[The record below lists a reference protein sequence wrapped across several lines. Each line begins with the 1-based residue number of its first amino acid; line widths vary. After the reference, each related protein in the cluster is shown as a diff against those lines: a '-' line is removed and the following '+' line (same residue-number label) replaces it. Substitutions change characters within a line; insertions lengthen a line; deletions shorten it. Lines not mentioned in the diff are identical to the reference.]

1 MPDRAAVEDDVAM
14 KVIELTGWQVEQ
26 IVVGERAAPA
36 PPQSAELVLA
46 MRAASVN
53 YRDFV
58 FARGGYGRE
67 SGALPIIPLS
77 DGAGIVA
84 AIGPGVT
91 RAEPGDLVCPIVM
104 PLWLSGRMREEH
116 RRATLG
122 GSVDGVMAEQMKLSQ
137 EAVVKAPQGYSA
149 IEAATLP
156 CAALTA
162 WNALAD
168 IKPRDLVLTQGTGG
182 VSLFALQFAHA
193 MGATVAV
200 TSSSDEKLVRARA
213 LGAAHAIN
221 YRREPEWAAAL
232 RRLAGRGADLVI
244 ELGGAQSL
252 AQSIRAV
259 RTGGTV
265 ALIGVLSGAKAEIEL
280 GRVVTRGLRL
290 QAITLGSRD
299 DFEAMVRFI
308 DRHRIRPVI
317 EDHRFAFAETRDAIA
332 AIAEGKHFGKLAIEF

>member
-1 MPDRAAVEDDVAM
+1 M
-14 KVIELTGWQVEQ
+14 KVIERTGWQVEQ
-26 IVVGERAAPA
+26 IIVGERVAPA
-36 PPQSAELVLA
+36 PPGPGEVLVA
-46 MRAASVN
+46 MGAATVN

-77 DGAGIVA
+77 DGAGTIA
-84 AIGPGVT
+84 AVGAGVT
-91 RAEPGDLVCPIVM
+91 RAQPGDLVCPIVM
-104 PLWLSGRMREEH
+104 PHWLHGAMRDEH
-116 RRATLG
+116 RRTTLG

-149 IEAATLP
+149 VEAATLP

-162 WNALAD
+162 WNALAGVKPGD
-168 IKPRDLVLTQGTGG
+168 IVLTQGTGG
-182 VSLFALQFAHA
+182 VSLFALQFAQA
-193 MGATVAV
+193 MGATVVV
-200 TSSSDEKLVRARA
+200 TSSSDAKLTHARA
-213 LGAAHAIN
+213 LGAAHGIN
-221 YRREPEWAAAL
+221 YRSRPEWAAEL
-232 RRLAGRGADLVI
+232 RRLTGRGADLVI

-308 DRHRIRPVI
+308 DQHRIKPVI
-317 EDHRFAFAETRDAIA
+317 DDHRFGFVETREAIA

>member
-1 MPDRAAVEDDVAM
+1 M
-14 KVIELTGWQVEQ
+14 KVIELTGWSLEQ
-26 IVVGERAAPA
+26 IALGERAAPA
-36 PPQSAELVLA
+36 PPEASELLVA
-46 MRAASVN
+46 MRAATVN
-53 YRDFV
+53 FRDFV

-84 AIGPGVT
+84 AVGPGVT
-91 RAEPGDLVCPIVM
+91 RAQPGDLVCPIVM
-104 PLWLSGRMREEH
+104 PHWLSGPMRDEH

-122 GSVDGVMAEQMKLSQ
+122 GSVDGVMAEQMKLRQ
-137 EAVVKAPQGYSA
+137 EAVVKAPLGYSA
-149 IEAATLP
+149 VEAATLP

-162 WNALAD
+162 WNALAGV
-168 IKPRDLVLTQGTGG
+168 KPGDLVLTQGTGG

-193 MGATVAV
+193 LGATVVV
-200 TSSSDEKLVRARA
+200 TSSSDEKLTRARA
-213 LGAAHAIN
+213 LGAQHGIN
-221 YRREPEWAAAL
+221 YRIQPEWAAEL
-232 RRLAGRGADLVI
+232 RRLAGRGADCVI

-265 ALIGVLSGAKAEIEL
+265 ALIGVLSGATAEIEL

-308 DRHRIRPVI
+308 DKHRIKPVI
-317 EDHRFAFAETRDAIA
+317 DEHRFGFAQTRGAIA

>member
-1 MPDRAAVEDDVAM
+1 LVSGSSAA
-14 KVIELTGWQVEQ
+14 TGDGGGGVS
-26 IVVGERAAPA
+26 I
-36 PPQSAELVLA
+36 
-46 MRAASVN
+46 ASCA
-53 YRDFV
+53 D
-58 FARGGYGRE
+58 GG
-67 SGALPIIPLS
+67 GAGDITGGVS
-77 DGAGIVA
+77 AGIVA
-84 AIGPGVT
+84 ATGPGVA
-91 RAEPGDLVCPIVM
+91 RVKPGDLVCPIVM
-104 PLWLSGRMREEH
+104 PHWLSGPMREEH

-137 EAVVKAPQGYSA
+137 DAAVKAPRGYSA

-162 WNALAD
+162 WNALAGT
-168 IKPRDLVLTQGTGG
+168 KPGDLVLTQGTGG

-193 MGATVAV
+193 MGASVVV
-200 TSSSDEKLVRARA
+200 TSSSDEKLARARA
-213 LGAAHAIN
+213 LGAEHGIN
-221 YRREPEWAAAL
+221 YRDRPEWAAEL

-265 ALIGVLSGAKAEIEL
+265 ALIGVLSGTKAEIEL

-308 DRHRIRPVI
+308 DQHRILPVI
-317 EDHRFAFAETRDAIA
+317 DDRRFAFAATREAIA

>member
-1 MPDRAAVEDDVAM
+1 M
-14 KVIELTGWQVEQ
+14 KVIELTGWGLEQ
-26 IVVGERAAPA
+26 IAVGERAAPA
-36 PPQSAELVLA
+36 PPRPNELLVA
-46 MRAASVN
+46 MRAATVN

-77 DGAGIVA
+77 DGAGIVT
-84 AIGPGVT
+84 AIGSGVT
-91 RAEPGDLVCPIVM
+91 RVAPGDLVCPIVM
-104 PLWLSGRMREEH
+104 PQWLSGPMRDEH
-116 RRATLG
+116 RRAMLG
-122 GSVDGVMAEQMKLSQ
+122 GSVDGVMTEQMKLGQ
-137 EAVVKAPQGYSA
+137 DAAVKAPQSYSA
-149 IEAATLP
+149 IEAAALP

-162 WNALAD
+162 WNALAGV
-168 IKPRDLVLTQGTGG
+168 KPGDLVLTQGTGG

-193 MGATVAV
+193 MGATVVV
-200 TSSSDEKLVRARA
+200 TSSSDEKLARARA
-213 LGAAHAIN
+213 LGAQHGIN
-221 YRREPEWAAAL
+221 YRNQPEWAAAL
-232 RRLAGRGADLVI
+232 RRLAGRGADVVI

-265 ALIGVLSGAKAEIEL
+265 ALIGVLSGAKAELEL

-308 DRHRIRPVI
+308 DQHGIKPVI
-317 EDHRFAFAETRDAIA
+317 DEHRFAFAETRDAIA

>member
-1 MPDRAAVEDDVAM
+1 M
-14 KVIELTGWQVEQ
+14 KVIELTGWQLEQ
-26 IVVGERAAPA
+26 IVVGERAAPT
-36 PPQSAELVLA
+36 PPGPGEVLLA
-46 MRAASVN
+46 MRAATVN

-58 FARGGYGRE
+58 FTRGGYGRE

-77 DGAGIVA
+77 DGAGIVT

-91 RAEPGDLVCPIVM
+91 RAKPGDLVCPIVM
-104 PLWLSGRMREEH
+104 PQWFSGPMRDEH

-137 EAVVKAPQGYSA
+137 DAVVKAPQGYSA
-149 IEAATLP
+149 AEAATLP

-162 WNALAD
+162 WNALAGV
-168 IKPRDLVLTQGTGG
+168 KPGDLVLTQGTGG

-193 MGATVAV
+193 MGATAV
-200 TSSSDEKLVRARA
+200 LTSSSDEKLARARA
-213 LGAAHAIN
+213 LGAQHGIN
-221 YRREPEWAAAL
+221 YRNQPEWATEL
-232 RRLAGRGADLVI
+232 RRLAGRGADVVI

-259 RTGGTV
+259 RTGGTI

-308 DRHRIRPVI
+308 DQHCIKPVI
-317 EDHRFAFAETRDAIA
+317 DDHRFAFAETRAAIA
-332 AIAEGKHFGKLAIEF
+332 AIVEGEHFGKLAIEF

>member
-1 MPDRAAVEDDVAM
+1 M
-14 KVIELTGWQVEQ
+14 KVIELTGWQLEQ
-26 IVVGERAAPA
+26 ITVGERAAPA
-36 PPQSAELVLA
+36 PPGPGKVLVA
-46 MRAASVN
+46 MGAATVN
-53 YRDFV
+53 YRDSVFV
-58 FARGGYGRE
+58 RGGYGRE

-91 RAEPGDLVCPIVM
+91 RARPGDLVCPIVM
-104 PLWLSGRMREEH
+104 PLWLSGPMRDEH

-122 GSVDGVMAEQMKLSQ
+122 GSVDGVMAEQIKLDQ
-137 EAVVKAPQGYSA
+137 EAVVRAPQGYSTV
-149 IEAATLP
+149 EAAALP

-162 WNALAD
+162 WNALAGV
-168 IKPRDLVLTQGTGG
+168 KPGDLVLTQGTGG

-193 MGATVAV
+193 MGATVVV
-200 TSSSDEKLVRARA
+200 TSSSDEKLARART
-213 LGAAHAIN
+213 LGAQHGIN
-221 YRREPEWAAAL
+221 YRGQPEWAAEL
-232 RRLAGRGADLVI
+232 RRITGRGADVVI

-290 QAITLGSRD
+290 QAITLGSRA

-308 DRHRIRPVI
+308 DRHRVKPAIDDR
-317 EDHRFAFAETRDAIA
+317 RFAFAETRDAIA

>member
-1 MPDRAAVEDDVAM
+1 M
-14 KVIELTGWQVEQ
+14 KVIELTGWQLEQ
-26 IVVGERAAPA
+26 ITVGERAALA
-36 PPQSAELVLA
+36 PPGPGELLVA
-46 MRAASVN
+46 MRAATVN

-84 AIGPGVT
+84 ATGPGVT
-91 RAEPGDLVCPIVM
+91 RAKPGDLVCPIVM
-104 PLWLSGRMREEH
+104 PQWLDGPMRDEH

-122 GSVDGVMAEQMKLSQ
+122 GSVDGVMAEQMKLRQ
-137 EAVVKAPQGYSA
+137 ESAVKAPQGYSA
-149 IEAATLP
+149 VQAATLP

-162 WNALAD
+162 WNALAGVR
-168 IKPRDLVLTQGTGG
+168 PGDLVVTQGTGG

-193 MGATVAV
+193 MGATVIV
-200 TSSSDEKLVRARA
+200 TSSSDAKLTRARA
-213 LGAAHAIN
+213 LGARHAIN
-221 YRREPEWAAAL
+221 YRSQPEWAAAL
-232 RRLAGRGADLVI
+232 RSLTGRGADLVI

-299 DFEAMVRFI
+299 DFEAMVQFI
-308 DRHRIRPVI
+308 DRHRVKPVI
-317 EDHRFAFAETRDAIA
+317 DDHRFAFAETRDAIA

>member
-1 MPDRAAVEDDVAM
+1 M

-26 IVVGERAAPA
+26 ITVGERATPA
-36 PPQSAELVLA
+36 PPGPGELLVA
-46 MRAASVN
+46 MRAATVN

-84 AIGPGVT
+84 ASGPGVT
-91 RAEPGDLVCPIVM
+91 RAKPGDLVCPIVM
-104 PLWLSGRMREEH
+104 PHWLNGPMRDEH

-137 EAVVKAPQGYSA
+137 EAVVKAPQAYSA

-162 WNALAD
+162 WNALAGLT
-168 IKPRDLVLTQGTGG
+168 PGDLVLTQGTGG

-193 MGATVAV
+193 MGAGVVV
-200 TSSSDEKLVRARA
+200 TSSSDEKLARARA
-213 LGAAHAIN
+213 LGAQHGIN
-221 YRREPEWAAAL
+221 YRRLPEWAAEL
-232 RRLAGRGADLVI
+232 RRLTGRGADLVI

-259 RTGGTV
+259 RTGGTI
-265 ALIGVLSGAKAEIEL
+265 ALIGVLSGATAEIEL

-308 DRHRIRPVI
+308 DQHGIKPVI
-317 EDHRFAFAETRDAIA
+317 DDHRFAFAETRDAIA

>member
-1 MPDRAAVEDDVAM
+1 M
-14 KVIELTGWQVEQ
+14 KVIELTGWHLEQ
-26 IVVGERAAPA
+26 IAIGERAAPVPPA
-36 PPQSAELVLA
+36 PCELLVA
-46 MRAASVN
+46 MRAATVN

-58 FARGGYGRE
+58 FVRGGYGRE

-77 DGAGIVA
+77 DGAGVVA
-84 AIGPGVT
+84 AIGPDVT
-91 RAEPGDLVCPIVM
+91 RAKPGDLVCPIVM
-104 PLWLSGRMREEH
+104 PRWLSGPMRDEH

-122 GSVDGVMAEQMKLSQ
+122 GSVDGVMTEQMKLSQ
-137 EAVVKAPQGYSA
+137 EAAVRAPRGYSA
-149 IEAATLP
+149 VEAATLP

-162 WNALAD
+162 WNALAGV
-168 IKPRDLVLTQGTGG
+168 KPGDLVLTQGTGG

-193 MGATVAV
+193 LGAAVAV
-200 TSSSDEKLVRARA
+200 TSSSDEKLARARA
-213 LGAAHAIN
+213 LGATHGIN
-221 YRREPEWAAAL
+221 YRAQPEWAAEL
-232 RRLAGRGADLVI
+232 RRLTGRGADLVI

-308 DRHRIRPVI
+308 EQHRIKPVI
-317 EDHRFAFAETRDAIA
+317 DDHRFGFAETREAIV

>member
-1 MPDRAAVEDDVAM
+1 M
-14 KVIELTGWQVEQ
+14 KVIELTGWQLEQ
-26 IVVGERAAPA
+26 IVIGERTAPA
-36 PPQSAELVLA
+36 VPGPGEMVVA
-46 MRAASVN
+46 MRAATVN

-77 DGAGIVA
+77 DGAGIVT
-84 AIGPGVT
+84 AIGAGVT
-91 RAEPGDLVCPIVM
+91 RAKPGDLVCPIVM
-104 PLWLSGRMREEH
+104 PQWLSGPMRDEH

-137 EAVVKAPQGYSA
+137 DAAVIAPEGYSA
-149 IEAATLP
+149 AEAASLP

-162 WNALAD
+162 WNALAGV
-168 IKPRDLVLTQGTGG
+168 KTGDLVLTQGTGG

-193 MGATVAV
+193 MGATVVV
-200 TSSSDEKLVRARA
+200 TSSSDEKLERARA
-213 LGAAHAIN
+213 LGAQRGIN
-221 YRREPEWAAAL
+221 YRSTPEWAAEL
-232 RRLAGRGADLVI
+232 RRINGRNADFVI

-259 RTGGTV
+259 RTSGTV

-290 QAITLGSRD
+290 QAITLGARD

-308 DRHRIRPVI
+308 DLHRIKPVI
-317 EDHRFAFAETRDAIA
+317 DDHRFAFAETRAAIA

>member
-1 MPDRAAVEDDVAM
+1 M

-26 IVVGERAAPA
+26 IMVGERVAPA
-36 PPQSAELVLA
+36 SPEAGEVLVA
-46 MRAASVN
+46 MRAATVN

-91 RAEPGDLVCPIVM
+91 RAKPGDLVCPIVM
-104 PLWLSGRMREEH
+104 PLWLSGPMREEH

-122 GSVDGVMAEQMKLSQ
+122 GSIDGVMAEQMKLNQ

-162 WNALAD
+162 WNALAG
-168 IKPRDLVLTQGTGG
+168 IKPGDLVLTQGTGG

-200 TSSSDEKLVRARA
+200 TSSRDEKLVRARA
-213 LGAAHAIN
+213 LGADHGIN
-221 YRREPEWAAAL
+221 YRRQPEWAAEL

-252 AQSIRAV
+252 AQSIRVV

-308 DRHRIRPVI
+308 EQHRIKPVI
-317 EDHRFAFAETRDAIA
+317 DDQRFAFAETRDAIA
-332 AIAEGKHFGKLAIEF
+332 AIAQGKHFGKLAIEF

>member
-1 MPDRAAVEDDVAM
+1 M
-14 KVIELTGWQVEQ
+14 KVIELTGWQLEQ
-26 IVVGERAAPA
+26 IVLGERAAPA
-36 PPQSAELVLA
+36 PPGTGEILVA
-46 MRAASVN
+46 MRAATVN

-77 DGAGIVA
+77 DGAGIVS
-84 AIGPGVT
+84 AIGPSVT
-91 RAEPGDLVCPIVM
+91 RVKPGDLVCPIVM
-104 PLWLSGRMREEH
+104 PHWLNGPMREEH

-122 GSVDGVMAEQMKLSQ
+122 GSIDGVMAEQMKLGQ
-137 EAVVKAPQGYSA
+137 EAVVKAPQGYGA

-162 WNALAD
+162 WNALAGV
-168 IKPRDLVLTQGTGG
+168 KQGDLVLTQGTGG

-193 MGATVAV
+193 MGAAVAV
-200 TSSSDEKLVRARA
+200 TSSSDEKLARARA
-213 LGAAHAIN
+213 LGAEHAIN
-221 YRREPEWAAAL
+221 YRRQPEWAAEL

-299 DFEAMVRFI
+299 NFEAMVRFI
-308 DRHRIRPVI
+308 DRHAIKPVI
-317 EDHRFAFAETRDAIA
+317 DDRRFAFAETRAAIA
-332 AIAEGKHFGKLAIEF
+332 AIAEGRHFGKLAIEF